1 MHGLVLTTVAAGL
14 QEFCLRDRPRE
25 ERFLQT
31 VFSGQV
37 SGDARP
43 SQRCSH
49 KEICSA
55 QTVCHCASTNCFS
68 ATCCC
73 DERVPVTARNFS
85 DLYMCCITV
94 LSCATKMSLH
104 VRARLVADPA
114 IGVADLEG
122 CLKKFL
128 SLNGDSN
135 KEINLYKFVLPPS
148 GTTWKSAP
156 SVPWLVELAPLL
168 DNYLCIAANGVLPGK
183 KHKAALLS
191 LDKAMKL
198 NDTGKNGDQW
208 ADVIDDSIR
217 MALSHLRQLAI
228 YDSAKVRAFKKM
240 DVSQQQVLQ
249 RLLDKILVPEAK
261 EGSPALALK
270 KSSSDLEDSQAQI
283 VPASPEPAST
293 ASTPAKASGE
303 PLLDATPVNQES
315 DPATIFNRILQETDS
330 DPSVKSLRP
339 PEPSNEFIRGSPERG
354 FLGALLKQEEG
365 LSAED
370 VRVLQGY
377 EARKPPEKVS
387 SNSKARV
394 GKPKAKAKSKAAPAN
409 GKAAAKAATKSAAK
423 SAAGTSNKKE
433 GEPNKVEEAQVTKRK
448 RKPDSELTRTQLR
461 ARVVSRAYHRTLD
474 EALANGRTKETGKKL
489 ARAAHA
495 KAAEEFDAAHP
506 REARQMTKPLSEVAE
521 KGQD

>member
-1 MHGLVLTTVAAGL
+1 M
-14 QEFCLRDRPRE
+14 
-25 ERFLQT
+25 
-31 VFSGQV
+31 
-37 SGDARP
+37 
-43 SQRCSH
+43 
-49 KEICSA
+49 
-55 QTVCHCASTNCFS
+55 
-68 ATCCC
+68 
-73 DERVPVTARNFS
+73 
-85 DLYMCCITV
+85 
-94 LSCATKMSLH
+94 
-104 VRARLVADPA
+104 
-114 IGVADLEG
+114 
-122 CLKKFL
+122 
-128 SLNGDSN
+128 
-135 KEINLYKFVLPPS
+135 
-148 GTTWKSAP
+148 
-156 SVPWLVELAPLL
+156 PWLVELAPLL
-168 DNYLCIAANGVLPGK
+168 DNYLCIAANRVLPGK

-303 PLLDATPVNQES
+303 PKPLLDATPVNKES

-330 DPSVKSLRP
+330 DPSVKSLRR

-394 GKPKAKAKSKAAPAN
+394 GKPKAKAKSKAVPAN
-409 GKAAAKAATKSAAK
+409 GKAAAKAAAKSAAKSAPKSAAK

-433 GEPNKVEEAQVTKRK
+433 GEPNKVEEAQVTKRR

-506 REARQMTKPLSEVAE
+506 REARQMTKPLAEVAE
-521 KGQD
+521 KGQDKDLQFL